1 MWTFVISGALYLFGV
16 GLVLMIKPAYMFTP
30 DGNWKEFGIGQD
42 CKRYTPFPF
51 WMFCLLW
58 ALVCYL
64 IVLCVESYMLENS
77 TDEMVN
83 EVYSKKSNKKNN
95 RKNQI
100 VESDLQFDDEMD
112 DYDGGRTLPKGYYVL
127 NKKASRL
134 AGAPKYVFISQEEL

>member
-1 MWTFVISGALYLFGV
+1 
-16 GLVLMIKPAYMFTP
+16 
-30 DGNWKEFGIGQD
+30 
-42 CKRYTPFPF
+42 
-51 WMFCLLW
+51 
-58 ALVCYL
+58 
-64 IVLCVESYMLENS
+64 MLENS

-112 DYDGGRTLPKGYYVL
+112 DYDGGRSLPKGYYVL